1 MRLAFRAR
9 GLQLLRPRLGGP
21 TTLTRWGS
29 RGLAGGHGHSHSHGH
44 GGGGH
49 GHSHGMGLKDLLSG
63 RPEDEKQRAAR
74 TVTLFGFASNIA
86 FAAVKGVLGVAVSSH
101 ALIADAM
108 HSVSDMV
115 SDIATLI
122 AVKFSSGRSP
132 KFPYG
137 MGKVENLAAF
147 FVSGLL
153 FVAGCRLLIQSLE
166 QIISS
171 LRGKDFKFP
180 LLHSGDD
187 HGHSH
192 GGKLPGQEAL
202 HQHAEEG
209 KEHGHAHAH
218 ANGKGHEKE
227 EPAAGRLG
235 VTDAQLLQIAVA
247 LAAVSVVVKE
257 GMYRWTKRIANE
269 LRSPALQANAWHHRL
284 DGLSSLVSLIGVAG
298 NVVGL
303 PILDPIAGALVSGM
317 VVQMGAEIGW
327 DNGRQLVD
335 VLPNPEVMGVLEGL
349 LKEMGL
355 AKLGG
360 EELSTHS
367 PLLSK
372 FRYVSIRART
382 SGRDVF
388 VDLRMTV
395 ADKEEIATTTA
406 AEIAEAI
413 TEVREHLK
421 GTKDLNVSDVC
432 VDFMPV

>member
-1 MRLAFRAR
+1 M
-9 GLQLLRPRLGGP
+9 
-21 TTLTRWGS
+21 
-29 RGLAGGHGHSHSHGH
+29 
-44 GGGGH
+44 
-49 GHSHGMGLKDLLSG
+49 KDLLSG

-74 TVTLFGFASNIA
+74 TVTLVGFASNVA

-101 ALIADAM
+101 ALVADAM

-122 AVKFSSGRSP
+122 AVKFSRGRSP

-153 FVAGCRLLIQSLE
+153 FIAGCRLLIQSLE

-171 LRGKDFKFP
+171 LSGKDFKFP
-180 LLHSGDD
+180 LLHSGGD

-192 GGKLPGQEAL
+192 GGKLPGQEVL
-202 HQHAEEG
+202 QKHTEDE
-209 KEHGHAHAH
+209 EHGHAHAH
-218 ANGKGHEKE
+218 AHANGKEHEKE
-227 EPAAGRLG
+227 APATGRLG

-247 LAAVSVVVKE
+247 LAAVSVLVKE
-257 GMYRWTKRIANE
+257 GMYRWTKRVANE

-335 VLPNPEVMGVLEGL
+335 VLPDPEVMGILEGL

-395 ADKEEIATTTA
+395 ANKDEIATTTA

-413 TEVREHLK
+413 TEVREHLRS
-421 GTKDLNVSDVC
+421 TTDLNVSDVC